1 MNIII
6 WIIGI
11 IWVTL
16 GIWAII
22 KPEGVKKVMQK
33 YFAQRNPRFLSIFPL
48 LFGILL
54 IIASFKAN
62 ARWYVF
68 ILGFLLC
75 LKGIFYIITPQIV
88 RKMVNWWA
96 NMNLRSYQIWG
107 LITYTLGI
115 FLLVWR

>member
-11 IWVTL
+11 IWVAL

-33 YFAQRNPRFLSIFPL
+33 YFAL
-48 LFGILL
+48 
-54 IIASFKAN
+54 
-62 ARWYVF
+62 
-68 ILGFLLC
+68 LGFLLC